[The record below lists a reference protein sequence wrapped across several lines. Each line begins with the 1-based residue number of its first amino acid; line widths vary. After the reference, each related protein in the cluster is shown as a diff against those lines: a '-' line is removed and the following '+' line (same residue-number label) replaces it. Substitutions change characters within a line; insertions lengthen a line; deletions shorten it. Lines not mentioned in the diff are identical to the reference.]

1 MKKILFILTM
11 ILATATAGAR
21 QPGKGYRGFL
31 DWSSSVRSDRFGFIN
46 IDGSFETYRDNTFY
60 TGFSTSHGYQ
70 INPIFFVGA
79 GLGMERCGEW
89 DSWIAPV
96 FMQGRADFLFGKF
109 TPFGDLRIGYN
120 VANGG
125 GVYVSPTVGYRF
137 NWARKMGVNLGLGM
151 SIAGYTSEVYEGTQ
165 TAPDSYE
172 IQYVGKKHGSLVFFT
187 FRVGID
193 F

>member
-1 MKKILFILTM
+1 MTIM
-11 ILATATAGAR
+11 LATVSAGAR

-79 GLGMERCGEW
+79 GFGMERCGEW

-151 SIAGYTSEVYEGTQ
+151 SIAGYTAEHYEGSFTS
-165 TAPDSYE
+165 PDSYE
-172 IQYVGKKHGSLVFFT
+172 TQYVGKQSHARVYFT
-187 FRVGID
+187 FRAGID

>member
-21 QPGKGYRGFL
+21 QSGKGYRGFL

-79 GLGMERCGEW
+79 GFGMERCGEW
-89 DSWIAPV
+89 DSP
-96 FMQGRADFLFGKF
+96 GL
-109 TPFGDLRIGYN
+109 Y
-120 VANGG
+120 
-125 GVYVSPTVGYRF
+125 
-137 NWARKMGVNLGLGM
+137 AR
-151 SIAGYTSEVYEGTQ
+151 T
-165 TAPDSYE
+165 
-172 IQYVGKKHGSLVFFT
+172 
-187 FRVGID
+187 R
-193 F
+193 